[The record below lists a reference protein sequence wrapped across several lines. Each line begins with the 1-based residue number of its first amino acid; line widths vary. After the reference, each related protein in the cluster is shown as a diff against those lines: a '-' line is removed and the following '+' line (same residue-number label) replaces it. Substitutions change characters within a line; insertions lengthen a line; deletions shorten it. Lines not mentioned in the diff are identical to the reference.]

1 MLPDAAMIQQ
11 YVDAAKRYGARRA
24 AACEATQIKMNNKA
38 ASGEAP
44 AEFFNF
50 DLTPITGH
58 ALADA
63 AGWVLP
69 WEKIYGQA
77 RPYLRRLDVACW
89 HEGALHGLMVGRSS
103 KGHSQVCIHYL
114 ERRPGDGPFA
124 RWMAVV
130 MADVAENYARILGGQ
145 LVRIRNP
152 VAGVIHHYQKIGF
165 SLAETYRGAT
175 YYERRVP

>member
-50 DLTPITGH
+50 DLTPITGQPLQMRQVGCSH
-58 ALADA
+58 
-63 AGWVLP
+63 G
-69 WEKIYGQA
+69 ENFGQA

-103 KGHSQVCIHYL
+103 KGHSQVCIHYV
-114 ERRPGDGPFA
+114 ERETGGWAVRSLDGSSYGRCRGKLCSNPWRP
-124 RWMAVV
+124 
-130 MADVAENYARILGGQ
+130 
-145 LVRIRNP
+145 
-152 VAGVIHHYQKIGF
+152 IG
-165 SLAETYRGAT
+165 
-175 YYERRVP
+175 